1 LPLALAVGV
10 AGASLRLTS
19 SHDNDNNADRYD
31 RPALEGEYH
40 LETISITDES
50 CPASYPN
57 QGTGQLQ
64 QAQEIDGFF
73 LVPDQEAPAL

>member
-1 LPLALAVGV
+1 MEKPIK
-10 AGASLRLTS
+10 TI
-19 SHDNDNNADRYD
+19 DD
-31 RPALEGEYH
+31 

-64 QAQEIDGFF
+64 QTQEIDGFF